1 MYFLWC
7 VFALNVFSSCQ
18 YLISRSSRPRR
29 PYNYSSKMSQES
41 IDEQGSLLSVPQL
54 RRENERRAK
63 AWCFTINNPDRST
76 LATLFES
83 SADIISYAI
92 WSLEEGENG
101 TPHIQGYIKFTSKY
115 VFNTV
120 KRVVG
125 VRAHV
130 ETSHGSEEANYEY
143 ISHTGKHANKPGL
156 LDGPWTIGSRN
167 NHGKRND
174 LSLLREAVK
183 GIRKFD
189 ELYDRDDIA
198 MVLARHTQYAQ
209 KLYTLERNKRMEKIT
224 FPELYCWQY
233 GILFYLNQ
241 PWKTREIFWIWS
253 SLSGTGKSSFG
264 QYVSTRYD
272 TLIAEGEYKD
282 ILYAYSDQDVIW
294 FDISRTEQLSS
305 NLLATLEKLSNGGL
319 QMSTKYQSCQK
330 HVYAK
335 ILVTSNRAPPR
346 DLLPNRITSIEA
358 ATCVCENKEP
368 HVHGIDEVETLGVLL
383 GEPDYLE

>member
-1 MYFLWC
+1 M
-7 VFALNVFSSCQ
+7 SSMCDQ
-18 YLISRSSRPRR
+18 
-29 PYNYSSKMSQES
+29 
-41 IDEQGSLLSVPQL
+41 D
-54 RRENERRAK
+54 ERRAK

-76 LATLFES
+76 LATLLES
-83 SADIISYAI
+83 SADIISYAV

-101 TPHIQGYIKFTSKY
+101 TPHVQGYVKFTNKR
-115 VFNTV
+115 VFNAV

-130 ETSHGSEEANYEY
+130 EASRGSEQANYEY
-143 ISHTGKHANKPGL
+143 ISHTGSHSDKHGL
-156 LDGPWTIGSRN
+156 LDGPWSIGSRTDR
-167 NHGKRND
+167 GKRND
-174 LSLLREAVK
+174 LLLLREAVK
-183 GIRKFD
+183 GVRKFD
-189 ELYDRDDIA
+189 QLYERDDIA
-198 MVLARHTQYAQ
+198 MVLAKHTQYAQ
-209 KLYTLERNKRMEKIT
+209 KLYTLERNKKMEKLE

-233 GILFYLNQ
+233 GILYYLNQ
-241 PWKTREIFWIWS
+241 KWKTREIYWVWS

-264 QYVSTRYD
+264 QYISSRYD
-272 TLIAEGEYKD
+272 TLIADGEYKD

-305 NLLATLEKLSNGGL
+305 SLLATLEKLSNGGL

-346 DLLPNRITSIEA
+346 DLLPHRITSIEA
-358 ATCVCENKEP
+358 ECAVCDNKEP
-368 HVHGIDEVETLGVLL
+368 HIHGVNEVETLATLL